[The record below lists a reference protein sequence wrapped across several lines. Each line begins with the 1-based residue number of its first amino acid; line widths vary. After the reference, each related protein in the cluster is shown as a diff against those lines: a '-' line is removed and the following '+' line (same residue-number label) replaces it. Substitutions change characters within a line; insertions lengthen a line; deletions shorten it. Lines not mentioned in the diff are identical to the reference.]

1 MTIVAA
7 VDGEQIPDRVADVGA
22 DLATQ
27 YGEELVVVHVMAQD
41 TYETRVS
48 DDKTANFGFPS
59 ASGTEYGSAGSE
71 ASYSIDQARRD
82 AAGVSRDVT
91 VQTLDDVPESVR
103 YVGRVGE
110 VVTEVLD
117 VADEHDPRFLVI
129 GGRKRTPVGKAVFG
143 SATQSFLLN
152 ASVPVV
158 TVMTE
163 E

>member
-7 VDGEQIPDRVADVGA
+7 VDGEQIPDRVAEVGA
-22 DLATQ
+22 DLAAQ
-27 YGEELVVVHVMAQD
+27 YDEELVVVHVMSQD
-41 TYETRVS
+41 AYEERADS
-48 DDKTANFGFPS
+48 GSTANFGFPT
-59 ASGTEYGSAGSE
+59 ASGTDYGGTE
-71 ASYSIDQARRD
+71 GDSYPVDQANRD
-82 AAGVSRDVT
+82 AAGVAEDVT
-91 VQTLDDVPESVR
+91 EQTLEDLPADAR

-110 VVTEVLD
+110 TVDKVLGVVDSVD
-117 VADEHDPRFLVI
+117 DPTYLVV

-152 ASVPVV
+152 AEIPVV

>member
-7 VDGEQIPDRVADVGA
+7 VDGEQIPDRVVDVGA
-22 DLATQ
+22 DLAAQ

-41 TYETRVS
+41 TYETRA
-48 DDKTANFGFPS
+48 DDGPS
-59 ASGTEYGSAGSE
+59 SGVGYLAGSGTEYGAAGGE
-71 ASYSIDQARRD
+71 TAYSIDQARRD
-82 AAGVSRDVT
+82 AEGVARDVT
-91 VQTLDDVPESVR
+91 RQTLEEVPDAVT
-103 YVGRVGE
+103 YAGRVGE
-110 VVTEVLD
+110 AVSEVLGVVED
-117 VADEHDPRFLVI
+117 RDPSYLVV